1 MSVVLVN
8 GDGNPAVYASQ
19 DADLLGGIGGQETG
33 ILDINDKFAAT
44 IADANT
50 VKISSGVCITKEGRR
65 IQIDVGDVEE
75 VVVPTGSQ
83 GTTKYYIIG
92 FHLYTDGSGNQLAET
107 FIDEVASPSATITEK
122 MFKDGET
129 EVYVSLYRITRNGLN
144 LEGLTLILPEI
155 GSLAG
160 GGIIGNTDISGI
172 ADGTLTGAVAELNT
186 DLSVKYNSDDDWIY
200 CKVNGVWQRLK
211 KAYLQSELIYDD
223 GVMYYNLAQ
232 YKSDI
237 SGAAT
242 TFGEHSISIAITTNY
257 GSSGDYYVGAITS
270 EQIDLTNYDR
280 ISINYSN
287 LIQSGGRR
295 YLLIAVVDSS
305 NTITELASV
314 QADSSA
320 QSGTLTA
327 DISNTQGSYRVYVCI
342 GRLNGASHALPMSVN
357 ITNISLLLK

>member
-50 VKISSGVCITKEGRR
+50 VEISSGVCITKEGRR

-75 VVVPTGSQ
+75 IVVPTGSQ

-172 ADGTLTGAVAELNT
+172 ADGTVTGAIAQINT
-186 DLSVKYNSDDDWIY
+186 DLSDLTANDVDLSDVITIDSTYATNPYVFPHDGY
-200 CKVNGVWQRLK
+200 ASLYGV
-211 KAYLQSELIYDD
+211 
-223 GVMYYNLAQ
+223 GLAH
-232 YKSDI
+232 I
-237 SGAAT
+237 
-242 TFGEHSISIAITTNY
+242 F
-257 GSSGDYYVGAITS
+257 GSSQTTYIEANQITS
-270 EQIDLTNYDR
+270 LLNDTGNTVSCVFVKKGMKIKYV
-280 ISINYSN
+280 
-287 LIQSGGRR
+287 SG
-295 YLLIAVVDSS
+295 
-305 NTITELASV
+305 N
-314 QADSSA
+314 SA
-320 QSGTLTA
+320 KYYPFA
-327 DISNTQGSYRVYVCI
+327 
-342 GRLNGASHALPMSVN
+342 
-357 ITNISLLLK
+357 

>member
-8 GDGNPAVYASQ
+8 GDGNPAVHASQ

-50 VKISSGVCITKEGRR
+50 VEISSGVCITKEGRR

-75 VVVPTGSQ
+75 IVVPTGSQ

-172 ADGTLTGAVAELNT
+172 ADGTVTGAIAQINI
-186 DLSVKYNSDDDWIY
+186 DLSDMKTLSTIE
-200 CKVNGVWQRLK
+200 KVVGVDVDG
-211 KAYLQSELIYDD
+211 SLIYEKTYMAND
-223 GVMYYNLAQ
+223 
-232 YKSDI
+232 
-237 SGAAT
+237 
-242 TFGEHSISIAITTNY
+242 
-257 GSSGDYYVGAITS
+257 
-270 EQIDLTNYDR
+270 
-280 ISINYSN
+280 
-287 LIQSGGRR
+287 
-295 YLLIAVVDSS
+295 
-305 NTITELASV
+305 
-314 QADSSA
+314 
-320 QSGTLTA
+320 
-327 DISNTQGSYRVYVCI
+327 
-342 GRLNGASHALPMSVN
+342 VN
-357 ITNISLLLK
+357 ITASFNIDSSINTSNARTISIEGVYYYSGYWYPDLNYYYDTDFRGVYTILGAQGVRLIISTYTVKAYHVTVRYVKL

>member
-8 GDGNPAVYASQ
+8 GDGNPAVHASQ

-50 VKISSGVCITKEGRR
+50 VEISSGVCITKEGRR

-75 VVVPTGSQ
+75 IVVPTGSQ

-172 ADGTLTGAVAELNT
+172 ADGTVTGAIAQINT
-186 DLSVKYNSDDDWIY
+186 DLSEKIGIEELWANSD
-200 CKVNGVWQRLK
+200 
-211 KAYLQSELIYDD
+211 
-223 GVMYYNLAQ
+223 
-232 YKSDI
+232 
-237 SGAAT
+237 
-242 TFGEHSISIAITTNY
+242 ITQNF
-257 GSSGDYYVGAITS
+257 A
-270 EQIDLTNYDR
+270 
-280 ISINYSN
+280 
-287 LIQSGGRR
+287 
-295 YLLIAVVDSS
+295 
-305 NTITELASV
+305 
-314 QADSSA
+314 A
-320 QSGTLTA
+320 QSVTLA
-327 DISNTQGSYRVYVCI
+327 KDISNYRFYFITAVENTEKTAIYSTGLIPVGNTCQIVIPTTFIGYRDVTSISGTSCTFDKGKLRTSY
-342 GRLNGASHALPMSVN
+342 GQSTGADHNETIIPVK
-357 ITNISLLLK
+357 IYGVK

>member
-8 GDGNPAVYASQ
+8 GDGNPAVHASQ

-50 VKISSGVCITKEGRR
+50 VEISSGVCITKEGRR

-75 VVVPTGSQ
+75 IVVPTGSQ

-172 ADGTLTGAVAELNT
+172 ADGTVTGAIAQINT
-186 DLSVKYNSDDDWIY
+186 DLSVKYNSSDDYIY
-200 CKVNGVWQRLK
+200 MLLNGTWK
-211 KAYLQSELIYDD
+211 KWHKAYLQNLYIFTSDGFADGFGIGEGQRYDSS
-223 GVMYYNLAQ
+223 YTL
-232 YKSDI
+232 
-237 SGAAT
+237 
-242 TFGEHSISIAITTNY
+242 Y
-257 GSSGDYYVGAITS
+257 GSMTQEASALVCTCKTS
-270 EQIDLTNYDR
+270 EQAYSCITLLSQTVDLTNYSTVNATFVANGGTYNVSVDVESLEGEHYIGLGYR
-280 ISINYSN
+280 EGKYSYPHLSLDIKN
-287 LIQSGGRR
+287 VMGTYTVDGRVAGASAAMGA
-295 YLLIAVVDSS
+295 YITNSF
-305 NTITELASV
+305 TITRIWCE
-314 QADSSA
+314 
-320 QSGTLTA
+320 
-327 DISNTQGSYRVYVCI
+327 
-342 GRLNGASHALPMSVN
+342 
-357 ITNISLLLK
+357 

>member
-8 GDGNPAVYASQ
+8 GNGNPAVYASQ

-50 VKISSGVCITKEGRR
+50 VEISSGVCITKEGRR

-75 VVVPTGSQ
+75 IVVPTGSQ

-172 ADGTLTGAVAELNT
+172 GDGRGVQKTGRCHRGYDPAL
-186 DLSVKYNSDDDWIY
+186 LS
-200 CKVNGVWQRLK
+200 RRPF
-211 KAYLQSELIYDD
+211 E
-223 GVMYYNLAQ
+223 
-232 YKSDI
+232 
-237 SGAAT
+237 
-242 TFGEHSISIAITTNY
+242 
-257 GSSGDYYVGAITS
+257 
-270 EQIDLTNYDR
+270 EQI
-280 ISINYSN
+280 
-287 LIQSGGRR
+287 
-295 YLLIAVVDSS
+295 
-305 NTITELASV
+305 
-314 QADSSA
+314 
-320 QSGTLTA
+320 
-327 DISNTQGSYRVYVCI
+327 C
-342 GRLNGASHALPMSVN
+342 
-357 ITNISLLLK
+357 

>member
-8 GDGNPAVYASQ
+8 GDGNPAVHASQ

-50 VKISSGVCITKEGRR
+50 VEISSGVCITKEGRR

-75 VVVPTGSQ
+75 IVVPTGSQ

-144 LEGLTLILPEI
+144 LEGLTLMLPEI

-172 ADGTLTGAVAELNT
+172 ADGTVTGAIAQINT
-186 DLSVKYNSDDDWIY
+186 DLSAIGWTKVTSKSITDVPNTAKEIRVAIEVNFGAIGYFDMMVSDIPNIIGCCMTYYNSPSQWGY
-200 CKVNGVWQRLK
+200 
-211 KAYLQSELIYDD
+211 A
-223 GVMYYNLAQ
+223 
-232 YKSDI
+232 
-237 SGAAT
+237 
-242 TFGEHSISIAITTNY
+242 
-257 GSSGDYYVGAITS
+257 
-270 EQIDLTNYDR
+270 
-280 ISINYSN
+280 
-287 LIQSGGRR
+287 
-295 YLLIAVVDSS
+295 
-305 NTITELASV
+305 
-314 QADSSA
+314 
-320 QSGTLTA
+320 
-327 DISNTQGSYRVYVCI
+327 
-342 GRLNGASHALPMSVN
+342 
-357 ITNISLLLK
+357 NISVTATSIIVTSQGGSTYTLKDLYYR

>member
-8 GDGNPAVYASQ
+8 GDGNPAVHASQ

-44 IADANT
+44 MADANT
-50 VKISSGVCITKEGRR
+50 VEISSGVCITKEGRR

-75 VVVPTGSQ
+75 IVVPTGSQ

-144 LEGLTLILPEI
+144 LEGLTLMLPEI

-172 ADGTLTGAVAELNT
+172 ADGTVTGAIAQINT
-186 DLSVKYNSDDDWIY
+186 DLSGLNDYTVNTETIIGVLKPSNKNIYRKLIYIPSITLSSDTVIDATLKYNDITALLSAKASYKGSAGSFETLNWSYGSQRSIY
-200 CKVNGVWQRLK
+200 INNNG
-211 KAYLQSELIYDD
+211 
-223 GVMYYNLAQ
+223 
-232 YKSDI
+232 
-237 SGAAT
+237 
-242 TFGEHSISIAITTNY
+242 ISI
-257 GSSGDYYVGAITS
+257 GSTVSQNV
-270 EQIDLTNYDR
+270 
-280 ISINYSN
+280 
-287 LIQSGGRR
+287 
-295 YLLIAVVDSS
+295 
-305 NTITELASV
+305 TELYMEV
-314 QADSSA
+314 
-320 QSGTLTA
+320 
-327 DISNTQGSYRVYVCI
+327 IY
-342 GRLNGASHALPMSVN
+342 
-357 ITNISLLLK
+357 LKD

>member
-8 GDGNPAVYASQ
+8 GDGNPAVHASQ

-50 VKISSGVCITKEGRR
+50 VEISSGVCITKEGRR

-75 VVVPTGSQ
+75 IVVPTGSQ

-144 LEGLTLILPEI
+144 LEGLTLMLPEI

-172 ADGTLTGAVAELNT
+172 ADGTVTGAIAQINT
-186 DLSVKYNSDDDWIY
+186 DLSVKTGFPDYANQMSFTAGTTSWTATEDVYIEYIQTTSDNADSRHIFVDNV
-200 CKVNGVWQRLK
+200 KVSVANNWN
-211 KAYLQSELIYDD
+211 ANTWLQSFNGYVKAGSVINCTYL
-223 GVMYYNLAQ
+223 
-232 YKSDI
+232 S
-237 SGAAT
+237 AT
-242 TFGEHSISIAITTNY
+242 
-257 GSSGDYYVGAITS
+257 
-270 EQIDLTNYDR
+270 DR
-280 ISINYSN
+280 
-287 LIQSGGRR
+287 LRVFP
-295 YLLIAVVDSS
+295 LL
-305 NTITELASV
+305 
-314 QADSSA
+314 
-320 QSGTLTA
+320 
-327 DISNTQGSYRVYVCI
+327 
-342 GRLNGASHALPMSVN
+342 
-357 ITNISLLLK
+357 

>member
-8 GDGNPAVYASQ
+8 GDGNPAVHASQ

-50 VKISSGVCITKEGRR
+50 VEISSGVCITKEGRR

-75 VVVPTGSQ
+75 IVVPTGSQ

-172 ADGTLTGAVAELNT
+172 ADGTVTGAIAQINT
-186 DLSVKYNSDDDWIY
+186 DLSYHSTETKVGKWIDGTTDVYEKTYEYSGTALPTGKTVLDASITPANAKIVSFSGSCYVPAMSIYFCLPYLPEPSDQVNIGLDTNGVIIY
-200 CKVNGVWQRLK
+200 VNGNKQ
-211 KAYLQSELIYDD
+211 
-223 GVMYYNLAQ
+223 
-232 YKSDI
+232 
-237 SGAAT
+237 
-242 TFGEHSISIAITTNY
+242 
-257 GSSGDYYVGAITS
+257 
-270 EQIDLTNYDR
+270 
-280 ISINYSN
+280 
-287 LIQSGGRR
+287 
-295 YLLIAVVDSS
+295 
-305 NTITELASV
+305 ITEYC
-314 QADSSA
+314 
-320 QSGTLTA
+320 LTVRY
-327 DISNTQGSYRVYVCI
+327 IKRS
-342 GRLNGASHALPMSVN
+342 
-357 ITNISLLLK
+357 

>member
-8 GDGNPAVYASQ
+8 GDGNPAVHASQ

-50 VKISSGVCITKEGRR
+50 VEISSGVCITKEGRR

-75 VVVPTGSQ
+75 IVVPTGSQ

-172 ADGTLTGAVAELNT
+172 ADGTVTGAIAQINT
-186 DLSVKYNSDDDWIY
+186 DLSVRYNSQTDRLEVLLNGTWVPTLKAWAQQVNVWKDGVFGTEVDNGVY
-200 CKVNGVWQRLK
+200 ASVNGYTPN
-211 KAYLQSELIYDD
+211 AF
-223 GVMYYNLAQ
+223 A
-232 YKSDI
+232 I
-237 SGAAT
+237 SGSNLVSQIPSAQNACSSLVVKEEIDFSSYDMITIVTSTHGTLTIDVSQYSGTGYLGIAFQRNSVGYTDFVACVAT
-242 TFGEHSISIAITTNY
+242 TKTNF
-257 GSSGDYYVGAITS
+257 
-270 EQIDLTNYDR
+270 
-280 ISINYSN
+280 
-287 LIQSGGRR
+287 
-295 YLLIAVVDSS
+295 SS
-305 NTITELASV
+305 NAISGLSASTQQSSSIGSATITE
-314 QADSSA
+314 
-320 QSGTLTA
+320 
-327 DISNTQGSYRVYVCI
+327 
-342 GRLNGASHALPMSVN
+342 
-357 ITNISLLLK
+357 ITIA

>member
-107 FIDEVASPSATITEK
+107 FIDEVESSTATITEK

-172 ADGTLTGAVAELNT
+172 ADGTVTGAIAQINT
-186 DLSVKYNSDDDWIY
+186 DLSDVGEYEYVGDLVTNKLKLYANGSKAKVVQINYQLSLAELRNAVIPAAYVPVQSYLLFPMFYFSGSYQCGRGQIYNGHIDVANNQGGALASSEQLVIDVEWIY
-200 CKVNGVWQRLK
+200 KV
-211 KAYLQSELIYDD
+211 
-223 GVMYYNLAQ
+223 
-232 YKSDI
+232 KS
-237 SGAAT
+237 S
-242 TFGEHSISIAITTNY
+242 
-257 GSSGDYYVGAITS
+257 
-270 EQIDLTNYDR
+270 
-280 ISINYSN
+280 
-287 LIQSGGRR
+287 
-295 YLLIAVVDSS
+295 
-305 NTITELASV
+305 
-314 QADSSA
+314 
-320 QSGTLTA
+320 
-327 DISNTQGSYRVYVCI
+327 
-342 GRLNGASHALPMSVN
+342 
-357 ITNISLLLK
+357 

>member
-50 VKISSGVCITKEGRR
+50 VEISSGVCITKEGRR

-160 GGIIGNTDISGI
+160 GGIIGNTDISDI
-172 ADGTLTGAVAELNT
+172 ADGTLTGAVAQINT
-186 DLSVKYNSDDDWIY
+186 DLSDKQDKLIKTSLVQKTFPYTATSDTF
-200 CKVNGVWQRLK
+200 GRLRLTGNTGQY
-211 KAYLQSELIYDD
+211 AYLNSALFGSDYVKAIKYAAGGGDDRWFPIKAGDTISVDDIYT
-223 GVMYYNLAQ
+223 GGYTFYVM
-232 YKSDI
+232 
-237 SGAAT
+237 
-242 TFGEHSISIAITTNY
+242 E
-257 GSSGDYYVGAITS
+257 
-270 EQIDLTNYDR
+270 
-280 ISINYSN
+280 
-287 LIQSGGRR
+287 
-295 YLLIAVVDSS
+295 DS
-305 NTITELASV
+305 
-314 QADSSA
+314 Q
-320 QSGTLTA
+320 
-327 DISNTQGSYRVYVCI
+327 
-342 GRLNGASHALPMSVN
+342 
-357 ITNISLLLK
+357 

>member
-8 GDGNPAVYASQ
+8 GDGNPAVHASQ

-50 VKISSGVCITKEGRR
+50 VEISSGVCITKEGRR

-75 VVVPTGSQ
+75 IVVPTGSQ

-172 ADGTLTGAVAELNT
+172 ADGTVTGAIAQINT
-186 DLSVKYNSDDDWIY
+186 DLSDQMVPDYNNAEDLNLSATGTNTFTATKNGFICVQGYGSVNAFIAFHFGDDGQGNY
-200 CKVNGVWQRLK
+200 KVNMMWQS
-211 KAYLQSELIYDD
+211 AD
-223 GVMYYNLAQ
+223 GRPRITGFAP
-232 YKSDI
+232 I
-237 SGAAT
+237 
-242 TFGEHSISIAITTNY
+242 GE
-257 GSSGDYYVGAITS
+257 GDTANIQTS
-270 EQIDLTNYDR
+270 QL
-280 ISINYSN
+280 
-287 LIQSGGRR
+287 
-295 YLLIAVVDSS
+295 
-305 NTITELASV
+305 
-314 QADSSA
+314 
-320 QSGTLTA
+320 
-327 DISNTQGSYRVYVCI
+327 
-342 GRLNGASHALPMSVN
+342 VN
-357 ITNISLLLK
+357 DVKGYFIPSK

>member
-8 GDGNPAVYASQ
+8 GDGNPAVHASQ

-50 VKISSGVCITKEGRR
+50 VEISSGVCITKEGRR

-75 VVVPTGSQ
+75 IVVPTGSQ

-144 LEGLTLILPEI
+144 LEGLTLMLPEI

-172 ADGTLTGAVAELNT
+172 ADGTVTGAIAQINT
-186 DLSVKYNSDDDWIY
+186 DLSDLFKATLIGEFTSSSQSQTIAKTDYKEINILLRKIESDARIEAWDERTVNVDAMLKRFSASGKSKYVVQLSRYGGSNIY
-200 CKVNGVWQRLK
+200 VYGAIVL
-211 KAYLQSELIYDD
+211 ELSGNNI
-223 GVMYYNLAQ
+223 V
-232 YKSDI
+232 I
-237 SGAAT
+237 SG
-242 TFGEHSISIAITTNY
+242 Y
-257 GSSGDYYVGAITS
+257 
-270 EQIDLTNYDR
+270 
-280 ISINYSN
+280 
-287 LIQSGGRR
+287 
-295 YLLIAVVDSS
+295 
-305 NTITELASV
+305 TI
-314 QADSSA
+314 A
-320 QSGTLTA
+320 QSVWSSDG
-327 DISNTQGSYRVYVCI
+327 ISVYGI
-342 GRLNGASHALPMSVN
+342 
-357 ITNISLLLK
+357 K

>member
-186 DLSVKYNSDDDWIY
+186 DLKE
-200 CKVNGVWQRLK
+200 LK
-211 KAYLQSELIYDD
+211 T
-223 GVMYYNLAQ
+223 GT
-232 YKSDI
+232 I
-237 SGAAT
+237 SGT
-242 TFGEHSISIAITTNY
+242 TGKY
-257 GSSGDYYVGAITS
+257 G
-270 EQIDLTNYDR
+270 
-280 ISINYSN
+280 
-287 LIQSGGRR
+287 
-295 YLLIAVVDSS
+295 
-305 NTITELASV
+305 
-314 QADSSA
+314 
-320 QSGTLTA
+320 
-327 DISNTQGSYRVYVCI
+327 
-342 GRLNGASHALPMSVN
+342 AL
-357 ITNISLLLK
+357 ITNLNTSDVAIIDCYPTTPLLAAVPVTGQNEGNIYFSVRNATDFSPWGNNTVTIIYHYYELS

>member
-33 ILDINDKFAAT
+33 ILDINNKFAAT

-50 VKISSGVCITKEGRR
+50 VEISSGVCITKEGRR

-172 ADGTLTGAVAELNT
+172 ADGTLTGAVAKLNT
-186 DLSVKYNSDDDWIY
+186 DLSWKHLGTQTGETAITFNLSGYRELLIIARGSNSIHVSQVIPVSYLDSNKKLFASYDNT
-200 CKVNGVWQRLK
+200 VNGT
-211 KAYLQSELIYDD
+211 E
-223 GVMYYNLAQ
+223 YYVYVYVSNTSARV
-232 YKSDI
+232 KSN
-237 SGAAT
+237 
-242 TFGEHSISIAITTNY
+242 SIAN
-257 GSSGDYYVGAITS
+257 
-270 EQIDLTNYDR
+270 
-280 ISINYSN
+280 N
-287 LIQSGGRR
+287 LIDVWAR
-295 YLLIAVVDSS
+295 
-305 NTITELASV
+305 
-314 QADSSA
+314 
-320 QSGTLTA
+320 
-327 DISNTQGSYRVYVCI
+327 
-342 GRLNGASHALPMSVN
+342 
-357 ITNISLLLK
+357 

>member
-8 GDGNPAVYASQ
+8 GDGNPAVHASQ

-50 VKISSGVCITKEGRR
+50 VEISSGVCITKEGRR

-75 VVVPTGSQ
+75 IVVPTGSQ

-107 FIDEVASPSATITEK
+107 FIDEVASSSATITEK

-172 ADGTLTGAVAELNT
+172 ADGTVTGAIAQINT
-186 DLSVKYNSDDDWIY
+186 DLSGNVLWINS
-200 CKVNGVWQRLK
+200 
-211 KAYLQSELIYDD
+211 SPS
-223 GVMYYNLAQ
+223 
-232 YKSDI
+232 SDF
-237 SGAAT
+237 SAT
-242 TFGEHSISIAITTNY
+242 TIQLSTLNNYSRVKIEFVDTFSSVEFPVSANRECSCGTAFWSSTYPYVSSRFFVISADVDSISV
-257 GSSGDYYVGAITS
+257 GDCYHNLVNKTRQVNNGYYKP
-270 EQIDLTNYDR
+270 LR
-280 ISINYSN
+280 I
-287 LIQSGGRR
+287 
-295 YLLIAVVDSS
+295 
-305 NTITELASV
+305 LAF
-314 QADSSA
+314 
-320 QSGTLTA
+320 
-327 DISNTQGSYRVYVCI
+327 
-342 GRLNGASHALPMSVN
+342 
-357 ITNISLLLK
+357 K

>member
-8 GDGNPAVYASQ
+8 GDGNPAVHASQ

-50 VKISSGVCITKEGRR
+50 VEISSGVCITKEGRR

-75 VVVPTGSQ
+75 VTVPTGLQ

-172 ADGTLTGAVAELNT
+172 ADGTLTGAVAELST
-186 DLSVKYNSDDDWIY
+186 DLSVRFDQSTNYIQVKSG
-200 CKVNGVWQRLK
+200 GVWVNYKYFNPSAPYALIPTMTSNTTPEGIASATSHNSATEDAYNAFDGDDNTYWYGTLNTDTLK
-211 KAYLQSELIYDD
+211 YEFAQPVKVSSYSMNVRTFNAQISFTIDVQTLDD
-223 GVMYYNLAQ
+223 SWHTIGTEA
-232 YKSDI
+232 S
-237 SGAAT
+237 
-242 TFGEHSISIAITTNY
+242 
-257 GSSGDYYVGAITS
+257 TS
-270 EQIDLTNYDR
+270 EASSQVFSKNVDFNDTIKAVR
-280 ISINYSN
+280 VIAA
-287 LIQSGGRR
+287 GG
-295 YLLIAVVDSS
+295 YW
-305 NTITELASV
+305 
-314 QADSSA
+314 
-320 QSGTLTA
+320 
-327 DISNTQGSYRVYVCI
+327 GSYYR
-342 GRLNGASHALPMSVN
+342 HN
-357 ITNISLLLK
+357 IRSLQLYGYIA

>member
-50 VKISSGVCITKEGRR
+50 VEISSGVCITKEGRR

-160 GGIIGNTDISGI
+160 GGIIGNTDISDI

-186 DLSVKYNSDDDWIY
+186 DLSDLIANNLETAVNIFSYTSSSPYTCPSDGYVELKATGSSNFIRIGVRSADDTNTIYLSCGPTTSSYNLQYNS
-200 CKVNGVWQRLK
+200 CFVRKGMRLFVD
-211 KAYLQSELIYDD
+211 L
-223 GVMYYNLAQ
+223 
-232 YKSDI
+232 
-237 SGAAT
+237 
-242 TFGEHSISIAITTNY
+242 
-257 GSSGDYYVGAITS
+257 SSSTGNEVHFS
-270 EQIDLTNYDR
+270 PLT
-280 ISINYSN
+280 
-287 LIQSGGRR
+287 
-295 YLLIAVVDSS
+295 
-305 NTITELASV
+305 
-314 QADSSA
+314 
-320 QSGTLTA
+320 
-327 DISNTQGSYRVYVCI
+327 
-342 GRLNGASHALPMSVN
+342 
-357 ITNISLLLK
+357 

>member
-8 GDGNPAVYASQ
+8 GDGNPAVHASQ

-50 VKISSGVCITKEGRR
+50 VEISSGVCITKEGRR

-75 VVVPTGSQ
+75 IVVPTGSQ

-172 ADGTLTGAVAELNT
+172 ADGTVTGAIAQINT
-186 DLSVKYNSDDDWIY
+186 DLSAIDTRQDLNTIGTLVDISTYTSSSPYTLPCDGYVLAASFVNPGYWQVGVIPADGDTSKNLSVVGVNSYPNMLFVK
-200 CKVNGVWQRLK
+200 KGM
-211 KAYLQSELIYDD
+211 KAYLH
-223 GVMYYNLAQ
+223 G
-232 YKSDI
+232 
-237 SGAAT
+237 
-242 TFGEHSISIAITTNY
+242 H
-257 GSSGDYYVGAITS
+257 
-270 EQIDLTNYDR
+270 
-280 ISINYSN
+280 
-287 LIQSGGRR
+287 
-295 YLLIAVVDSS
+295 
-305 NTITELASV
+305 
-314 QADSSA
+314 
-320 QSGTLTA
+320 SGTGQAYFFPLE
-327 DISNTQGSYRVYVCI
+327 
-342 GRLNGASHALPMSVN
+342 
-357 ITNISLLLK
+357 

>member
-75 VVVPTGSQ
+75 IVVPTGSQ

-186 DLSVKYNSDDDWIY
+186 DLSDLLDATLIGEFTSSSQSQTIAKTDYKEINILLRKFESDARIEAWDERTVNVDAMLKRLSASNKSSYVVQLGRYGGANIY
-200 CKVNGVWQRLK
+200 VYGEITLTVSGNN
-211 KAYLQSELIYDD
+211 IT
-223 GVMYYNLAQ
+223 
-232 YKSDI
+232 I
-237 SGAAT
+237 SGYT
-242 TFGEHSISIAITTNY
+242 VEQGNWSSDGISVY
-257 GSSGDYYVGAITS
+257 GI
-270 EQIDLTNYDR
+270 
-280 ISINYSN
+280 
-287 LIQSGGRR
+287 
-295 YLLIAVVDSS
+295 
-305 NTITELASV
+305 
-314 QADSSA
+314 
-320 QSGTLTA
+320 
-327 DISNTQGSYRVYVCI
+327 
-342 GRLNGASHALPMSVN
+342 
-357 ITNISLLLK
+357 K

>member
-8 GDGNPAVYASQ
+8 GDGNPAVHASQ

-50 VKISSGVCITKEGRR
+50 VEISSGVCITKEGRR

-75 VVVPTGSQ
+75 IVVPTGSQ

-144 LEGLTLILPEI
+144 LEGLTLMLPEI

-172 ADGTLTGAVAELNT
+172 ADGTVTGAIAQINT
-186 DLSVKYNSDDDWIY
+186 DLSDISTVEEVTLSGTYASLCKCYKYGKIVVVSMEGT
-200 CKVNGVWQRLK
+200 V
-211 KAYLQSELIYDD
+211 
-223 GVMYYNLAQ
+223 NLAGYGVAVTGLPTAKHQ
-232 YKSDI
+232 
-237 SGAAT
+237 A
-242 TFGEHSISIAITTNY
+242 FMQ
-257 GSSGDYYVGAITS
+257 GSSLFIQTNSTDLKAIS
-270 EQIDLTNYDR
+270 
-280 ISINYSN
+280 SG
-287 LIQSGGRR
+287 QSG
-295 YLLIAVVDSS
+295 YVM
-305 NTITELASV
+305 
-314 QADSSA
+314 
-320 QSGTLTA
+320 
-327 DISNTQGSYRVYVCI
+327 GSLVYVT
-342 GRLNGASHALPMSVN
+342 SD
-357 ITNISLLLK
+357 